1 MTTMT
6 SESNMGQ
13 YHNLANGSILSN
25 QQNPRHIHQQQAPP
39 PLMTSM
45 GQGYA
50 TTSPPTSAT
59 SSVTGSSPV
68 LILGNI
74 PSDLTKR
81 EATILFSLVI
91 DELINIDLKDYKIY
105 AYFKNINT
113 CLTTGKL
120 LEGKFIFGAEYPPL
134 TVEYENAASL
144 NITSPQNLP
153 TTFNS
158 LRLGSTSNISPPH
171 LNHQLNHP
179 NSNSQLQN
187 MQQTSSQPASNQS
200 QQANFDNYQKR
211 QSIGN
216 QRSRFVFS
224 DPFSGAT
231 TPTSA
236 GPTNS
241 SNPAHTGPPPSSSGA
256 PPQSGVIDLAEF
268 SGKSILMMESQ
279 NDAREYE
286 SLVRDPWNSTQS
298 SAPGATI
305 GPLSSGPQTPGVNN
319 HAPFDWNNNNSSTT
333 NQPASGNPNSNS
345 NGSSG
350 GAANSA
356 DRRRTSSAFFNNP
369 PLHPLTTT
377 SQQLGG
383 HSSVSAPQGPTAAG
397 LLGSQQPQPNQ
408 AQSLVQKQTT
418 NGMTSMTTLASSG
431 KTQPPPTT
439 IATSLQSMSSTAQ
452 KLSPPQQHQQPQLS
466 SASQSAANIGQPS
479 TSRQSSS
486 TNIKDVPDLSL
497 LARVPPPANPA
508 DQNPPCNTL
517 YVGNLPPDAT
527 EAELRALFAPQKGFR
542 RLSFRT
548 KNQSSSGGPSSAN
561 SHNHGPMC
569 FVEFE
574 DVAHATRALAELYGR
589 ALPRP
594 NGSNGKGGIRLSFS
608 KNPLGVRG
616 PGNPRRTS
624 TNQIPGVGASG
635 SVTAVPTSS
644 VSQGTLNSQ
653 NNAGGVGN
661 YGYLNYHQK

>member
-1 MTTMT
+1 MT

-13 YHNLANGSILSN
+13 YHNLSNVPILSN
-25 QQNPRHIHQQQAPP
+25 QQHHNIHLQQAPP

-50 TTSPPTSAT
+50 TTSPPSSAN
-59 SSVTGSSPV
+59 SSVAGSSPV
-68 LILGNI
+68 LVLANI
-74 PSDLTKR
+74 PSDLSKR

-91 DELINIDLKDYKIY
+91 DDILNIELKDYKIH
-105 AYFKNINT
+105 AHFKNINT

-120 LEGKFIFGAEYPPL
+120 LDGKFIFGAEYPPVA
-134 TVEYENAASL
+134 VEYDNSSAL
-144 NITSPQNLP
+144 NITSPQNMP
-153 TTFNS
+153 SSFNS

-171 LNHQLNHP
+171 FNHQLNHP
-179 NSNSQLQN
+179 SSNVNLQQNSA
-187 MQQTSSQPASNQS
+187 QPSANQS
-200 QQANFDNYQKR
+200 LANFDNYQKR

-236 GPTNS
+236 GPTNAT
-241 SNPAHTGPPPSSSGA
+241 NPAHTGPPPPPPSGA
-256 PPQSGVIDLAEF
+256 PSQSGAIDLTEF
-268 SGKSILMMESQ
+268 TGKSILLMESQ

-286 SLVRDPWNSTQS
+286 SLVRDPWNSTKA
-298 SAPGATI
+298 SAPASSI
-305 GPLSSGPQTPGVNN
+305 APLSSNPQTPGVNN
-319 HAPFDWNNNNSSTT
+319 HAAPFDWSASNTSATS
-333 NQPASGNPNSNS
+333 QPASGNPSSTSNTATA
-345 NGSSG
+345 NGT
-350 GAANSA
+350 

-369 PLHPLTTT
+369 PLHPLTT
-377 SQQLGG
+377 SQQPL
-383 HSSVSAPQGPTAAG
+383 SSAAPQGPTAAG
-397 LLGSQQPQPNQ
+397 LLGSQPAQ
-408 AQSLVQKQTT
+408 APPSLGKPSS
-418 NGMTSMTTLASSG
+418 NGMAPLASSG
-431 KTQPPPTT
+431 KTTQPPQT
-439 IATSLQSMSSTAQ
+439 IAASLQSIAP
-452 KLSPPQQHQQPQLS
+452 KLSPPQQHQTLPP
-466 SASQSAANIGQPS
+466 ASQTAAAVAGQPT

-486 TNIKDVPDLSL
+486 TNVKDVPDLSL

-624 TNQIPGVGASG
+624 TNQIPGVASPG
-635 SVTAVPTSS
+635 SVTSTSTSS
-644 VSQGTLNSQ
+644 VTQGTLNSQ